1 VPMPLPMALRH
12 WHIGVLAPLALGLAT
27 LGLLAGAAPRA
38 SAASACS
45 EWGDAKPQSLRPGE
59 ARKAIRC
66 LINARRQN
74 AGMRPLRADKRLQR
88 AAQRHT
94 DEMDGSGCFAHECPG
109 ESALGDR
116 LEIVDYLRGGLT
128 SWLAGEN
135 IAWGAGKRGT
145 PKAIVDAWM
154 NSPPHRANILNRSFR
169 DLGVGFAVGSP
180 HDGGDDGGLYTADFG
195 LRVG

>member
-1 VPMPLPMALRH
+1 MPLPMAFLHR
-12 WHIGVLAPLALGLAT
+12 HIGVLAVVAFGLAA
-27 LGLLAGAAPRA
+27 LALLAGAAPRA
-38 SAASACS
+38 AAASACS
-45 EWGDAKPQSLRPGE
+45 QWGDAKPESLRPGE

-66 LINARRQN
+66 LVNAKREN
-74 AGMRPLRADKRLQR
+74 AGLRPLRQDKRLQR
-88 AAQRHT
+88 AAQKHT

-109 ESALGDR
+109 ESALGNR
-116 LEIVDYLRGGLT
+116 LENVDYLGGGL
-128 SWLAGEN
+128 SRWLAGEN
-135 IAWGAGKRGT
+135 IAWGSGKRGS